1 MEGNDDLTIIC
12 CLFNSSHQV
21 SWRPDATT
29 HSIATSGPE
38 PETHDD
44 RLFLAE
50 PSLPMDRHGSRRGC
64 WL

>member
-1 MEGNDDLTIIC
+1 MESNDDLTLIC

-21 SWRPDATT
+21 SWRPDATTT

-44 RLFLAE
+44 RLF
-50 PSLPMDRHGSRRGC
+50 PR
-64 WL
+64 